1 MSELQANFLL
11 AQIYEKRKKAIKVE
25 QDIEHIID
33 GLAFR
38 LYILFVLVYL
48 FIVSRYLNVNS
59 FDDIFS
65 LYNNRCDVNKFLI
78 SINLFFSLFVFF
90 AVVLEAYCTEQKGKF
105 IESIRWLC
113 GIALYTFALVLYQS
127 KCLSRG
133 HSLDSIFGQFF
144 NFILYYVLMVFYSS
158 FLMLCGFGLFYISLV
173 ILRELI
179 VLLVTSPKK
188 ITLYFLSKSLGA
200 DVGKLQILIRPI
212 ISSTIRFM
220 GGGTLDEVYKEVCK
234 AVNFT
239 SKDLLEYFLQRIED
253 IEIVQLNEDIFYKSR
268 EVSGGSNMKTVILD
282 DE

>member
-1 MSELQANFLL
+1 
-11 AQIYEKRKKAIKVE
+11 
-25 QDIEHIID
+25 
-33 GLAFR
+33 
-38 LYILFVLVYL
+38 
-48 FIVSRYLNVNS
+48 
-59 FDDIFS
+59 
-65 LYNNRCDVNKFLI
+65 
-78 SINLFFSLFVFF
+78 
-90 AVVLEAYCTEQKGKF
+90 
-105 IESIRWLC
+105 
-113 GIALYTFALVLYQS
+113 
-127 KCLSRG
+127 
-133 HSLDSIFGQFF
+133 
-144 NFILYYVLMVFYSS
+144 MVFYSS

-253 IEIVQLNEDIFYKSR
+253 IEIVQLNDDIFYKSR